1 MPLYEYECNEC
12 GRRTEVLQGYND
24 PPPEACTE
32 CGGSMRRLLSAPAVQ
47 FKGTGWY
54 VTDYAGKGKGP
65 GSENGKRSASGSE
78 SAGSGDSNESKS
90 SKKSEAAKETTS
102 TPASSSSK
110 DTKSASGASD

>member
-24 PPPEACTE
+24 PPPAACLE
-32 CGGSMRRLLSAPAVQ
+32 CGGSMRRLPSAPAVQ

-65 GSENGKRSASGSE
+65 SGESGKGSTSGSD
-78 SAGSGDSNESKS
+78 SAASEGSDESKA
-90 SKKSEAAKETTS
+90 SKKSDAAKETTS
-102 TPASSSSK
+102 PTAGSSAK